1 MASGERIKV
10 SGGDR
15 GRGRGR
21 LTAERRTREDGAKD
35 GLEARSRLGYIVSVR
50 PACAT

>member
-10 SGGDR
+10 SGG